1 MKRFLAIILSVAL
14 LCTFVPAASAATSE
28 ESGAAQALYD
38 LGLFQGTGNNDDG
51 TPNFDLDRTPTR
63 AEAVTMLVRLLGKD
77 AEAKAGTWE
86 TPFTDVADW
95 AKPYV
100 GYAYT
105 NGLTTG
111 TSDTTF
117 GGDATVNATQY
128 LTFVL
133 RALGY
138 TSGADFQWDSAW
150 TKSDEIG
157 MTAGQYNAS
166 TTSFTRGDVALI
178 SNSALSAEVNGQN
191 QSLSKTLGI
200 TKNEVTVE
208 DLQGVWK
215 RKEKDESVT
224 AYFFFDGNSYTNTEV
239 RIHSTGQGYSSIT
252 FNEGTYKIDDGIIS
266 LQGVWK
272 HTDIAAGYEEKP
284 QSININISKF
294 FALDGSGYYEKLS
307 DPALVATAKEQM
319 ADVERRVKEYPSQN
333 LTYDEKKEVVETLDR
348 LTDVAQTTLSSLKLA
363 LTAAQALT
371 LGNIAGM
378 TSIKRS
384 EMETS
389 METGVKGT
397 KLGCE
402 LIGDAMIRLKE
413 ILENKSGADSLVAK
427 IDNLI
432 DLCDSVQTT
441 NFSVTNYE
449 TFVDRTI
456 DVTDSMGE
464 IMNLFTNEYLN

>member
-1 MKRFLAIILSVAL
+1 MKRFLAIILSVTL
-14 LCTFVPAASAATSE
+14 LCTFVPAASASVASVDAE
-28 ESGAAQALYD
+28 HAAQSLYD
-38 LGLFQGTGNNDDG
+38 LGLFQGTGNNADG

-138 TSGADFQWDSAW
+138 TSGTDFQWDSAW
-150 TKSDEIG
+150 TKSDEIKLTDG
-157 MTAGQYNAS
+157 RYNAG
-166 TTSFTRGDVALI
+166 TASFTRGDVALI
-178 SNSALSAEVNGQN
+178 SNNALSAVVNGQ
-191 QSLSKTLGI
+191 SKPLSKVLGI
-200 TKNEVTVE
+200 APKELTTE
-208 DLQGVWK
+208 DLQGVWELISPPNRSECVFK
-215 RKEKDESVT
+215 NNTYTISSLSEGDSREYDCYEYEEGTFEISGDKILLSGERKQYFPSEKNTWCSSKSVT
-224 AYFFFDGNSYTNTEV
+224 WNLPTS
-239 RIHSTGQGYSSIT
+239 R
-252 FNEGTYKIDDGIIS
+252 
-266 LQGVWK
+266 
-272 HTDIAAGYEEKP
+272 
-284 QSININISKF
+284 
-294 FALDGSGYYEKLS
+294 FALDGSGDHKRVSESTLSSTVQKTVEEKL
-307 DPALVATAKEQM
+307 ATM
-319 ADVERRVKEYPSQN
+319 
-333 LTYDEKKEVVETLDR
+333 LTVSEKQEVVEILDQ
-348 LTDVAQTTLSSLKLA
+348 LTPVAQTTLSSLKLA

-397 KLGCE
+397 KLGCG